1 MIPKQEYADKHGR
14 VVVLVIDDNPMVRE
28 IGARM
33 LEFLGLETLEAEDGV
48 EAVEVF
54 RKHHGKICYILCDL
68 TMPRMDGWETLAALR
83 RIDPG
88 IPAILASGYD
98 PVQAQGGTDNP
109 ERFQAFL
116 SKPYQ
121 MADLQDALGK
131 CRQRSVLDS

>member
-1 MIPKQEYADKHGR
+1 MIPNQEYADKQGR
-14 VVVLVIDDNPMVRE
+14 GVVLVIDDQQMVRE
-28 IGARM
+28 ICVQM
-33 LEFLGLETLEAEDGV
+33 FEFLGLETLEAEDGI

-54 RKHHGKICYILCDL
+54 RKHHDKICFVLCDL
-68 TMPRMDGWETLAALR
+68 TMPRMNGWETLAALR

-98 PVQAQGGTDNP
+98 PVLVEGGTDNP

-116 SKPYQ
+116 SKPYL